1 MFSACS
7 EDKQGTKVAERGTG
21 GHSIRLGKA
30 FLVYFPE
37 TRTMNDAEWVRNAFT
52 NQVASDSVPSS
63 PLKET

>member
-1 MFSACS
+1 MI
-7 EDKQGTKVAERGTG
+7 TG
-21 GHSIRLGKA
+21 GRSIRLGKA

-37 TRTMNDAEWVRNAFT
+37 TRNMNDANEWARTTST